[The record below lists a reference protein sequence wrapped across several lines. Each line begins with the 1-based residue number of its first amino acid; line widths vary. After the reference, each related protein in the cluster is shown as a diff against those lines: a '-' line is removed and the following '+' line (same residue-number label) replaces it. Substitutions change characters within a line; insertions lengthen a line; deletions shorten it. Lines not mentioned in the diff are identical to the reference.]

1 MKNLVVYLCD
11 LLFPPKCIY
20 CGDIL
25 KPEQRPLICDKCK
38 AKIPDDDAVCSKCG
52 GAILHV
58 DRKPACPTCKAA
70 GRYFDCAYSTAI
82 YENETRDA
90 IIRYKYKYQPEL
102 AEPLSWFLVKG
113 LRRVGISNRIIDFAV
128 SVPADS
134 EREKIR
140 GFDSA
145 GMIAKY
151 VAKKLDIEY
160 KKGVVKKYGRNEKQ
174 STLNK
179 REREENVKGVFAA
192 AADVKGKSILLV
204 DDIITTGAT
213 AAEVSKILKRA
224 GAKYVFVA
232 TVARGNKTVPIGETD
247 EI

>member
-25 KPEQRPLICDKCK
+25 KPEHRPLICDKCK
-38 AKIPDDDAVCSKCG
+38 DKIPLKDLVCAKCG
-52 GAILHV
+52 GAILYLDKNPV
-58 DRKPACPTCKAA
+58 CPTCKAA
-70 GRYFDCAYSTAI
+70 GRYFDCAYSPAV

-90 IIRYKYKYQPEL
+90 ILKFKYKYQMEL
-102 AEPLSWFLVKG
+102 AEPLSWFLAKG
-113 LRRVGISNRIIDFAV
+113 LRRAGISNRIIDFAV

-151 VAKKLDIEY
+151 VARNLDIEY
-160 KKGVVKKYGRNEKQ
+160 KKGVIKKYGRNEKQ
-174 STLNK
+174 SNLNK
-179 REREENVKGVFAA
+179 REREKNVKGVFAVA
-192 AADVKGKSILLV
+192 SDVRGKRILLI

-213 AAEVSKILKRA
+213 AAEISKILKRA
-224 GAKYVFVA
+224 GAKYVFA
-232 TVARGNKTVPIGETD
+232 AAAAKGNKTVTIGEID